1 MHGLIVAAS
10 PTGDWSYGGAIL
22 TFAFPVTLFIVVAG
36 ALYIVYTKPHLVPG
50 HRYQMQLRST
60 TATAMPETAAAARP
74 AMPPAV
80 DTGSITGLVPPEDE
94 G

>member
-10 PTGDWSYGGAIL
+10 PSGDWSYGGAIL
-22 TFAFPVTLFIVVAG
+22 TFAFPVTLFILVAG

-50 HRYQMQLRST
+50 HRYQMQLRPT
-60 TATAMPETAAAARP
+60 TATAMPETAAPARP

-80 DTGSITGLVPPEDE
+80 DTGSITGAVPPEDE

>member
-1 MHGLIVAAS
+1 V
-10 PTGDWSYGGAIL
+10 GA
-22 TFAFPVTLFIVVAG
+22 

-50 HRYQMQLRST
+50 HRYQLQLRPT
-60 TATAMPETAAAARP
+60 TATAVPQTAPSDRP

-80 DTGSITGLVPPEDE
+80 DTGAITGVEPPKAE